1 VPGGVIMFGGTR
13 LRALKATTGLA
24 AVATSIALWAPPALA
39 ATPVNLGGTTH
50 VLSVDAAGTTLGGRA
65 PSVSRDGRYTAYE
78 RAALVNGDW
87 GIVLHDAVTGTDT
100 VVSRVFSNVVVS
112 ADGRFV
118 VYATYSANDPTQLLV
133 YRYNIAT
140 GNSTAMPAPAT
151 GGAVTYSITALTVS
165 ANGRSIA
172 FLTGWQDPADQGILR
187 QDVFVTDATART
199 TTSLGV
205 GLLTTDVDHQVQ
217 QPAISGDGTKV
228 AFSTSASLTARDTN
242 THFDIYVHNM
252 ATGANELASRTVA
265 GSTGNKQSIAP
276 WISGDGRYVAFSS
289 RSTNLAPG
297 ITDATVTQAYLFD
310 VQTNKTTLMSKT
322 AAGVAGNAFAQALGI
337 SSTGRYVV
345 FESPATDFG
354 FPANPFGF
362 VSWQIYRYDRVNDTI
377 GLVSHAGGRTFPS
390 NQGSGALDAVISAD
404 GAHVAYSSTSRD
416 LDRTAGITDGFG
428 TLDLFAWSN

>member
-1 VPGGVIMFGGTR
+1 MFGATG

-24 AVATSIALWAPPALA
+24 ALATTIALCAPSALA
-39 ATPVNLGGTTH
+39 ATAVNAGGTTR

-78 RAALVNGDW
+78 RAGLINGGW
-87 GIVLHDAVTGTDT
+87 GIVLHDSVNGTDT
-100 VVSRVFSNVVVS
+100 AVASVFSNVVVS
-112 ADGRFV
+112 ADGRYV
-118 VYATYSANDPTQLLV
+118 VYATYAANDPTQLLV
-133 YRYNIAT
+133 YRYNIST
-140 GNSTAMPAPAT
+140 GNSTAMPAPDT
-151 GGAVTYSITALTVS
+151 GGATPYSISALTVS
-165 ANGRSIA
+165 ANGRYIA
-172 FLTGWQDPADQGILR
+172 FLTGWQAPADQGLVR
-187 QDVFVTDATART
+187 QDVFVTDATARA

-228 AFSTSASLTARDTN
+228 AFTTSAGLTARDTN
-242 THFDIYVHNM
+242 THYDIYVHNM

-265 GSTGNKQSIAP
+265 GSTGNKQSTAP

-297 ITDATVTQAYLFD
+297 ITDTTVTQAYLFD
-310 VQTNKTTLMSKT
+310 AQTTKTTLMTKT
-322 AAGVAGNAFAQALGI
+322 AAGVAGNGFAQALGI

-345 FESPATDFG
+345 FESAATDFG

-362 VSWQIYRYDRVNDTI
+362 TSWQIYRYDRVNDTI
-377 GLVSHAGGRTFPS
+377 GLVSHAGGKSFPS
-390 NQGSGALDAVISAD
+390 NQGSGSLDAVISAD
-404 GAHVAYSSTSRD
+404 GAHIAYSSTSRD

-428 TLDLFAWSN
+428 TLDLFAWSS